1 VEKIVGGIR
10 LDPKSICGMLL
21 VTLLEQS
28 ERPLF
33 VTKLCVITREL
44 DRRDVA
50 ALRLKETPAKLPA
63 YEAAGTAPIP
73 GTPQVH
79 G

>member
-1 VEKIVGGIR
+1 
-10 LDPKSICGMLL
+10 MLL

-33 VTKLCVITREL
+33 VTKLCIITRQL
-44 DRRDVA
+44 DRRDVVI
-50 ALRLKETPAKLPA
+50 LRLKETPAKLPA
-63 YEAAGTAPIP
+63 NEATGTAPIP
-73 GTPQVH
+73 STPQVH

>member
-1 VEKIVGGIR
+1 
-10 LDPKSICGMLL
+10 MLL
-21 VTLLEQS
+21 ITLLEQS

-33 VTKLCVITREL
+33 VIKLCIITRQL

-50 ALRLKETPAKLPA
+50 TLRLQEAPAKLPA
-63 YEAAGTAPIP
+63 NEAAGTAPIP
-73 GTPQVH
+73 GAPQVH